1 MVPCKGSNKLAASHF
16 QQCEVNKGQVGEG
29 QDHGFV
35 SVKSHRSCS
44 FFPLSATRAISAHTQ
59 CGMMSCRAPQQGRQN
74 ETHTQISRQTDQE
87 AAELSMQRIAAV
99 TSCDHRRSRRQGGE
113 MRRRWRGRRMTGVGG
128 EGRGKKKKK
137 QVRRGV
143 EVCEGEGEWKKREG
157 INVPHAIYTTLNYPL
172 LQPRRQQI
180 WRR

>member
-1 MVPCKGSNKLAASHF
+1 
-16 QQCEVNKGQVGEG
+16 
-29 QDHGFV
+29 
-35 SVKSHRSCS
+35 
-44 FFPLSATRAISAHTQ
+44 
-59 CGMMSCRAPQQGRQN
+59 
-74 ETHTQISRQTDQE
+74 
-87 AAELSMQRIAAV
+87 
-99 TSCDHRRSRRQGGE
+99 